1 MNSTDKYQYIFDMLK
16 NNIFTYQLGYLSGE
30 LSGKYLSDVG
40 TIQDSLEFCGLMN
53 YSPPRDNILFI
64 SLKLQD
70 WKGGV
75 ALIYHSLDQFWE
87 QIKDTLC
94 IPEQFYLLPSKA
106 SSLDATDSEEIIK
119 YKLYISIIKIIALT
133 ADHEI
138 NNEFVFFITDENGGK
153 KIDVKNNATN
163 EEILKI
169 EDAEKTIKCLDVL
182 VDKLNFSD
190 VHKSERRSV
199 TRSALMELLEY
210 RNESINMAAVLEKCK
225 HLGRKYDELYELY
238 TNRFSINKMLNEL
251 DEKSIEFTSKINE
264 YISSSQ
270 NKAFTIPGA
279 LIAVGALVK
288 VGGVLEASLIM
299 IGLWMISSVTK
310 SANEVYRD
318 SYNSLEIIIT
328 SAFKKYLRFDE
339 GDEVTTSAKSIEI
352 DLVKKISKAKARIK
366 SIDRLADGLVI
377 LGAIYLCLNLFFP
390 SLSSGGLVNLVK
402 ELFFIK

>member
-1 MNSTDKYQYIFDMLK
+1 
-16 NNIFTYQLGYLSGE
+16 
-30 LSGKYLSDVG
+30 
-40 TIQDSLEFCGLMN
+40 
-53 YSPPRDNILFI
+53 
-64 SLKLQD
+64 
-70 WKGGV
+70 
-75 ALIYHSLDQFWE
+75 
-87 QIKDTLC
+87 
-94 IPEQFYLLPSKA
+94 
-106 SSLDATDSEEIIK
+106 
-119 YKLYISIIKIIALT
+119 LT